1 MQMTTFGRTGLK
13 VSVACLGTGG
23 HSRLGQAKG
32 ASFEHSVGVVK
43 AAMDLGINFIDT
55 SVFYKTEEIVGE
67 AIKGRRD
74 KVVISTKNLIIKDG
88 TDLTGT
94 DFMTGA
100 EYKARLEDNLRR
112 LKTDYID
119 IFHTHGITDR
129 QYDYCVKEIMPVVFK
144 LRDEGKIRFT
154 AMSERF
160 NVDTKHKMLEM
171 AVKDD
176 LFDCYMV
183 GLNFVNQSVLRHI
196 IPEAKKKNIGIQS
209 IYAVRGRLSTF
220 EKANQVIEEC
230 IAAGEIDPADLDDR
244 KDPLR
249 FLITEGGATS
259 LPNACYRFNRH
270 SFGQDVVLTGT
281 GSIDHLKENV
291 KSINDP
297 PLNAPALAKLK
308 KIFAR
313 VETATAD

>member
-32 ASFEHSVGVVK
+32 ASTEHSIGVVK
-43 AAMDLGINFIDT
+43 AAIDLGINFIDT

-67 AIKGRRD
+67 AIKGQRD
-74 KVVISTKNLIIKDG
+74 KVIISTKNLIINDG
-88 TDLTGT
+88 TELTGT

-100 EYKARLEDNLRR
+100 EYKTRLEGNLRR

-119 IFHTHGITDR
+119 IFHTHGVTDK
-129 QYDYCVKEIMPVVFK
+129 QYDYCVKEIMPVVLK
-144 LRDEGKIRFT
+144 LKEEGKIRFT

-176 LFDCYMV
+176 FFDCYMV
-183 GLNFVNQSVLRHI
+183 GLNFVNQSVLRDI
-196 IPEAKKKNIGIQS
+196 IPKAKKKGIGIQS

-220 EKANQVIEEC
+220 EKANEVIEEC

-297 PLNAPALAKLK
+297 PLAAPALAKLK

>member
-1 MQMTTFGRTGLK
+1 MEMTTFGRTGLN

-23 HSRLGQAKG
+23 HSRLGQARG
-32 ASFEHSVGVVK
+32 ASFDHSVNVVK

-67 AIKGRRD
+67 AIKGKRD

-88 TDLTGT
+88 TELTGT
-94 DFMTGA
+94 DFMTPA
-100 EYKARLEDNLRR
+100 EYKKRLEDNLRR
-112 LKTDYID
+112 LKTDYVD
-119 IFHTHGITDR
+119 IFHTHGITAK
-129 QYDYCVKEIMPVVFK
+129 QYDYCIKEIMPVVLK
-144 LRDEGKIRFT
+144 LKGEGKIRFT

-160 NVDTKHKMLEM
+160 NVDPKHDMLNL

-176 LFDCYMV
+176 HFDCYMV
-183 GLNFVNQSVLRHI
+183 GLNFVNQTVLRHV

-220 EKANQVIEEC
+220 EKARDLVEEC
-230 IAAGEIDPADLDDR
+230 IKAGEIDPNDIENRD
-244 KDPLR
+244 DPLR

-281 GSIDHLKENV
+281 GDIEHLKENV

-297 PLNAPALAKLK
+297 PLAAPALAKLK
-308 KIFAR
+308 KMFGR

>member
-32 ASFEHSVGVVK
+32 ATAEHSIGVVK
-43 AAMDLGINFIDT
+43 AAIDLGINFIDT
-55 SVFYKTEEIVGE
+55 SVFYKTEEIVGK
-67 AIKGRRD
+67 AIKSQRD

-88 TDLTGT
+88 TELTGT

-100 EYKARLEDNLRR
+100 EYKTRLEDNLRR

-119 IFHTHGITDR
+119 IFHTHGITDK

-144 LRDEGKIRFT
+144 LKEEGKIRFT

-160 NVDTKHKMLEM
+160 NVDPRHEMLNM

-176 LFDCYMV
+176 YFDCYMV

-220 EKANQVIEEC
+220 EKAKELIEEC
-230 IAAGEIDPADLDDR
+230 IKAGEVDAKDIDNRD
-244 KDPLR
+244 DPLR

-259 LPNACYRFNRH
+259 LPNACYRFNRY

-297 PLNAPALAKLK
+297 PLAPSAVAKLQ
-308 KIFAR
+308 KIFGR